1 MRLVMQILYRVRK
14 VVFRTFKVRTRGAKV
29 MVFNRAGELLL
40 IRNSYGRTHL
50 WVLPGGGI
58 GRRETPEA
66 AGAREVKEEVGLEVT
81 HLTRVSEHFNGA
93 EGKRDTIYLFT
104 ARAEGTPKID
114 NLELEEARFFGLDAL
129 PENISTATLR
139 RIAEYRGERTPDG
152 RW

>member
-1 MRLVMQILYRVRK
+1 MRLLMQIIYRVRK
-14 VVFRTFKVRTRGAKV
+14 LVFRTFRVRTRGAKV
-29 MVFNRAGELLL
+29 MVFNPAGELLL

-93 EGKRDTIYLFT
+93 EGKRDTIFLFT
-104 ARAEGTPKID
+104 AQAEGTPTID
-114 NLELEEARFFGLDAL
+114 ALEVEEARFFPLDAL
-129 PENISTATLR
+129 PKTASTATLR
-139 RIAEYRGERTPDG
+139 RIAEYKQERTPDG
-152 RW
+152 HW

>member
-1 MRLVMQILYRVRK
+1 MQIVMQILYRVRK
-14 VVFRTFKVRTRGAKV
+14 VVFRTFKVHTRGAKV
-29 MVFNRAGELLL
+29 MVLSPRGELLL

-66 AGAREVKEEVGLEVT
+66 AGAREVKEETGLAVT

-93 EGKRDTIYLFT
+93 EGKRDTIFLFT
-104 ARAEGTPKID
+104 ARGDGTPKID
-114 NLELEEARFFGLDAL
+114 ALEVEEARFFPLKAL
-129 PENISTATLR
+129 PENISKATLR
-139 RIAEYRGERTPDG
+139 RIAEYRGERSPDG

>member
-1 MRLVMQILYRVRK
+1 MQLLMQILYRVRK
-14 VVFRTFKVRTRGAKV
+14 VVFGTFRVRTRGAKV
-29 MVFNRAGELLL
+29 MVFNPAGELLL

-81 HLTRVSEHFNGA
+81 HLARVSEHFNGA
-93 EGKRDTIYLFT
+93 EGKRDTIFLFT
-104 ARAEGTPKID
+104 ARADGMPVID
-114 NLELEEARFFGLDAL
+114 NMEVKEARVFPMDGM
-129 PENISTATLR
+129 PGNISTATLR
-139 RIAEYRGERTPDG
+139 RIAEHRGERAPDG